1 MSILPISQDYTAKDF
16 ASLRERTFNLIR
28 SVFPDW
34 TVDAAANFGNML
46 VESFCFCG
54 DVMTYYQ
61 DQQAGESRW
70 ATVQLRKNAIA
81 LARLIG
87 YRLSPAAAASADVL
101 LTLTNAAALTGTVSA
116 PPGTPVVVRTNEV
129 TAPVRGELDAPVTFN
144 VTGGETAK
152 TFTWRHQITQPA
164 VSVPSTNR
172 PNQSIWLPFTPF
184 LDTWT
189 ETTVSTEVVSSTVDG
204 AFSRVENFI
213 DSGATSLHYRLQ
225 LDQNDAAQVIFGD
238 GRNGKI
244 PTGTITVT
252 YKTGGGSAGLVE
264 QGGLVVL
271 ETTLYDTAGT
281 RAYCTATNAAAAV
294 GGVPREEVS
303 AARIHAPDSLRTL
316 SRTVAREDF
325 EINALRVPGVG
336 RAVMLTSNEQ
346 TGIAENSG
354 KLFIIP
360 TTGGVASSALL
371 ADVEYMIAVG
381 YPSTVTFRL
390 EVLSAPRRTINI
402 DVSVWLRPNT
412 TPSVAKAAIAAALED
427 YFDPMLA
434 SGAPNPNIDF
444 GWNYKDAD
452 GNPAGEIA
460 WSDVFDV
467 IRDVATVRKVD
478 QGMLLNGAVNS
489 VSIANWEFPALGTL
503 VVRDGNT
510 GNAL

>member
-1 MSILPISQDYTAKDF
+1 MAILPISQDYTAKDF
-16 ASLRERTFNLIR
+16 SSLRNRMFNLIR

-34 TVDAAANFGNML
+34 TVEASANFGNLL

-70 ATVQLRKNAIA
+70 STVQLRKNAIA

-101 LTLTNAAALTGTVSA
+101 LTLTNASALTGTVTA
-116 PPGTPVVVRTNEV
+116 PTGTPVVVRTNEV
-129 TAPVRGELDAPVTFN
+129 TAPIRGELDAPVTFN

-152 TFTWRHQITQPA
+152 TFTWRHRITQPA
-164 VSVPSTNR
+164 VTVPSTNR

-184 LDTWT
+184 IDTWT
-189 ETTVSTEVVSSTVDG
+189 ETTSATETVSTTVDG
-204 AFSRVENFI
+204 PYYRVQNFI
-213 DSGATSLHYRLQ
+213 DSDATSKHYRLQ
-225 LDQNDAAQVIFGD
+225 LDQNDAAQIIFGD

-244 PTGTITVT
+244 PAGTITAT
-252 YKTGGGSAGLVE
+252 YKTGGGIDGLVD

-271 ETTLYDTAGT
+271 ETALYDSAGT
-281 RAYCTATNAAAAV
+281 RAYCTVTNPATAV
-294 GGVPREEVS
+294 GGIPREEVA
-303 AARIHAPDSLRTL
+303 AARVLAPASLRTL

-346 TGIAENSG
+346 VGIAENSG

-360 TTGGVASSALL
+360 TTGGVASAGLIS
-371 ADVEYMIAVG
+371 DVEAMIAVG

-390 EVLSAPRRTINI
+390 EVLSAPRRAINV
-402 DVSVWLRPNT
+402 DVSVWLRANT
-412 TPSVAKAAIAAALED
+412 TPSVARAAIAAALED
-427 YFDPMLA
+427 YFEPMLA
-434 SGAPNPNIDF
+434 SSEPNPNIDF

-460 WSDVFDV
+460 WSDIFDV
-467 IRDVATVRKVD
+467 VRDVAVVRKVD

-489 VSIANWEFPALGTL
+489 VSIANWEFPELGTL
-503 VVRDGNT
+503 TIRDGNT
-510 GNAL
+510 GNVL